1 MLWVVLVIGS
11 LAAVAALG
19 MSGVLRV
26 HRYSAVHVDGRLA
39 VAGRGLFFSRTPDG
53 VWWRLRLRPCRRV
66 LEYRGGWGEPPPDGG
81 VREPRRPLG
90 PHPRMDEVALDEPG
104 AESAAS

>member
-1 MLWVVLVIGS
+1 MLGWAVLVILGS
-11 LAAVAALG
+11 ATAVAALAE
-19 MSGVLRV
+19 SGVLRV
-26 HRYSAVHVDGRLA
+26 RRYSRVHVEGRLA

-66 LEYRGGWGEPPPDGG
+66 LEDRNGWGEPPPEGG

-90 PHPRMDEVALDEPG
+90 PPPRGDQIALDEPG
-104 AESAAS
+104 C